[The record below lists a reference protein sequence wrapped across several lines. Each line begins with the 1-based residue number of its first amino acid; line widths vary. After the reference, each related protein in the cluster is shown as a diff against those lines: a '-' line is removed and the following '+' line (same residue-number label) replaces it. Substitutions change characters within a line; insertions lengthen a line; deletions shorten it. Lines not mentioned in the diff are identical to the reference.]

1 MSRIE
6 IKDDNLMEIGLN
18 EAKEVDF
25 HSEGAGTSATHEYEF
40 AAPRAG
46 KFILLMDV
54 SASNSDGTAKLTI
67 EAGDFWQSTLGDLEV
82 LDSADSGTDLTAA
95 GLWVVGPLETARF
108 KTEDDTI
115 EFKLTGE
122 STLDKDDFDFAVL
135 EIV

>member
-1 MSRIE
+1 MARIE

-18 EAKEVDF
+18 EAEEIEF
-25 HSEGAGTSATHEYEF
+25 HSEDAGVDSAHEYEF

-46 KFILLMDV
+46 KFILLMNVLAGNDV
-54 SASNSDGTAKLTI
+54 SDVKLII
-67 EAGDFWQSTLGDLEV
+67 ESGDYWQSTLGDLEV
-82 LDSADSGTDLTAA
+82 LDGADTGTDFTDA

-115 EFKLTGE
+115 EFKLTG
-122 STLDKDDFDFAVL
+122 TDVDKDDFEFAVL